1 MVVFLIGG
9 ESRLMDGLINKFNK
23 DGHRVYLLTG
33 NRNVRTS
40 YQKVFE
46 KYNFKYDSDS
56 IREIFA
62 STNPDVVIF
71 TGAQDTHY
79 RWENARKEAV
89 QFSTDLTN
97 ILSAYSSVKNGRFC
111 ICPRRMFLENLIQRM
126 FRRLSPYRPI
136 AFMHLL

>member
-1 MVVFLIGG
+1 
-9 ESRLMDGLINKFNK
+9 MDGLINKFNK

-89 QFSTDLTN
+89 QFSTDLTEYTFR
-97 ILSAYSSVKNGRFC
+97 IFICKEWPFFVSVLGECFWKIFTRGC
-111 ICPRRMFLENLIQRM
+111 
-126 FRRLSPYRPI
+126 SGD
-136 AFMHLL
+136 

>member
-46 KYNFKYDSDS
+46 KYNFKYDYWKRQCYGWNRCS
-56 IREIFA
+56 IPA
-62 STNPDVVIF
+62 S
-71 TGAQDTHY
+71 
-79 RWENARKEAV
+79 
-89 QFSTDLTN
+89 
-97 ILSAYSSVKNGRFC
+97 
-111 ICPRRMFLENLIQRM
+111 
-126 FRRLSPYRPI
+126 
-136 AFMHLL
+136 

>member
-62 STNPDVVIF
+62 STNPDVVILLVHR
-71 TGAQDTHY
+71 TRITVGKMPEKKRY
-79 RWENARKEAV
+79 N
-89 QFSTDLTN
+89 
-97 ILSAYSSVKNGRFC
+97 
-111 ICPRRMFLENLIQRM
+111 FLQI
-126 FRRLSPYRPI
+126 
-136 AFMHLL
+136 

>member
-79 RWENARKEAV
+79 R
-89 QFSTDLTN
+89 
-97 ILSAYSSVKNGRFC
+97 LS
-111 ICPRRMFLENLIQRM
+111 LIH
-126 FRRLSPYRPI
+126 I
-136 AFMHLL
+136 

>member
-46 KYNFKYDSDS
+46 KYNLNMTVTAYERFL
-56 IREIFA
+56 R
-62 STNPDVVIF
+62 
-71 TGAQDTHY
+71 
-79 RWENARKEAV
+79 V
-89 QFSTDLTN
+89 QIQML
-97 ILSAYSSVKNGRFC
+97 L
-111 ICPRRMFLENLIQRM
+111 FLLVHRTRITVGKMPEKKRYNFLQI
-126 FRRLSPYRPI
+126 
-136 AFMHLL
+136 